1 MFDHDEESKEW
12 EVRDEEPPETLKRK
26 WDLEAMRPQTFFCSS
41 CKKETP
47 AENLTCLF
55 CGTRLSQS
63 SGLLSCLRVWIQR
76 LLRRF

>member
-1 MFDHDEESKEW
+1 MFDHDEVSKEW

-26 WDLEAMRPQTFFCSS
+26 WDLEAMRPKTVFCSS

-47 AENLTCLF
+47 AGNLTCLF

-63 SGLLSCLRVWIQR
+63 SGLLGGFVVWIKR
-76 LLRRF
+76 LFGRF